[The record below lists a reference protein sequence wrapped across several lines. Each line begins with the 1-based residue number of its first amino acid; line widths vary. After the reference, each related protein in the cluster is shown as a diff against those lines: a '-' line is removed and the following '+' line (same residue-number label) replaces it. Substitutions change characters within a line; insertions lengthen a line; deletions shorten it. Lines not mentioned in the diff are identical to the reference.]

1 MRAVVA
7 FVLTVCSAWIV
18 SQPAF
23 AEKRVALVM
32 GNSAYQ
38 NVNRLANPANDSGAI
53 SETLKSAGFD
63 VVDLKRDLK
72 VAEMRRALRD
82 FSDKVRDADVA
93 VVYYAGHG
101 MEIDGVNYVIPVDA
115 VLERDIDAYDE
126 AVPLDRI
133 LTVIEPAKALRLVI
147 LDACRDNP
155 FNQTMKRTIG
165 SRAIGRGLAKVEP
178 GSPNTLIAFAARAG
192 STASDGDSKN
202 SPFTTALIKY
212 LPRPGLDLRKA
223 FGFARDDVLKATGNK
238 QEPFVYGSLGGD
250 DVSLVP
256 ATPAPVVTAPAANP
270 SADIRRDYE
279 LALQLGTRS
288 AWNSFLAT
296 YPNGFYSDLAKGQI
310 DKIAS
315 EEARVA
321 ATEKAK
327 VAIEE
332 KARLAAEGA
341 RQAEQ
346 AKAAAEAKVAEA
358 ARIDAEKA
366 KAVEQAKAAA
376 AEQARAAMEKA
387 AADKAAADKAAV
399 AKAEADKTAASPVAS
414 TTPENKP
421 TQQFAS
427 LPPETP
433 AVKPAQ
439 LSAAETTRS
448 VQLEL
453 RRVGCFTGSIDDQW
467 TDAARRSLDLFNK
480 HAGMKLD
487 VKLASPEVLDAIRSK
502 QARVCP
508 LACDRGFR
516 ADGERCVKI
525 VCDAGSALDGDGRC
539 EKKERPSAKRQETAP
554 RVEKRDQVQSE
565 APKVQAQGSGQIFCN
580 QQGCRAVAKGCHIVH
595 SREGFNPGGG
605 QREACD

>member
-1 MRAVVA
+1 MRASA
-7 FVLTVCSAWIV
+7 ALLLAICSTWFF
-18 SQPAF
+18 SPPAY

-38 NVNRLANPANDSGAI
+38 NVNRLANPANDSSAI
-53 SETLKSAGFD
+53 ADTLKGAGFD

-101 MEIDGVNYVIPVDA
+101 MEIDGINYVIPIDA

-133 LTVIEPAKALRLVI
+133 LTVIEPAKTLRLVI

-155 FNQTMKRTIG
+155 FNQSMKRTIG

-223 FGFARDDVLKATGNK
+223 FGFARDDVLRATGNK

-256 ATPAPVVTAPAANP
+256 PNSVVMAPTAGP

-279 LALQLGTRS
+279 LALQLGTRTG
-288 AWNSFLAT
+288 WNSFLSI
-296 YPNGFYSDLAKGQI
+296 YPSGFYSDLAKGQI

-321 ATEKAK
+321 ATEKARL
-327 VAIEE
+327 ATEQTT
-332 KARLAAEGA
+332 RLAAEGA
-341 RQAEQ
+341 RKAEQ
-346 AKAAAEAKVAEA
+346 AKAAADAKAAEA

-376 AEQARAAMEKA
+376 AEQARVAMEQAASERA
-387 AADKAAADKAAV
+387 AAEQAAASATRGETDKS
-399 AKAEADKTAASPVAS
+399 TAPPA
-414 TTPENKP
+414 TTSAPETKP
-421 TQQFAS
+421 AQQLAS
-427 LPPETP
+427 LPPATP
-433 AVKPAQ
+433 ESKPTG
-439 LSAAETTRS
+439 LSTAEISRS

-453 RRVGCFTGSIDDQW
+453 RRVGCFTGSVENEW

-487 VKLASPEVLDAIRSK
+487 IKSASSDALDAIRSK
-502 QARVCP
+502 QRRVCP
-508 LACDRGFR
+508 VACDRGYR
-516 ADGERCVKI
+516 ADGGSCVRI
-525 VCDAGSALDGDGRC
+525 VCDAGSALNDEGQC
-539 EKKERPSAKRQETAP
+539 QKKARPVAKRQEPSSRA
-554 RVEKRDQVQSE
+554 EKHDQAQSE
-565 APKVQAQGSGQIFCN
+565 SPKVQAQESGQIFCN
-580 QQGCRAVAKGCHIVH
+580 QQGCRAVAKGCHIGINKRDARQ
-595 SREGFNPGGG
+595 S
-605 QREACD
+605 QREVCP